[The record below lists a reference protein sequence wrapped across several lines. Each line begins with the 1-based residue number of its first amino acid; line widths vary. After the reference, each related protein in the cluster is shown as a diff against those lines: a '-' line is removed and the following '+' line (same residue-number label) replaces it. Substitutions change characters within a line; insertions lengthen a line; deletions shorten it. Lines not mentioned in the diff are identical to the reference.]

1 MDLSQLAETPK
12 LLHLQLDSEAIVE
25 KYGEPIEFYMYDR
38 QSIPTYIKLSSIEN
52 DTGELI
58 EAVRQLVMT
67 KEGKPMLK
75 ADQTLP
81 FDIMMA
87 MIEKVVAELGNGV
100 SQTTK
105 DLTTEPAS

>member
-1 MDLSQLAETPK
+1 
-12 LLHLQLDSEAIVE
+12 
-25 KYGEPIEFYMYDR
+25 
-38 QSIPTYIKLSSIEN
+38 
-52 DTGELI
+52 
-58 EAVRQLVMT
+58 
-67 KEGKPMLK
+67 MLK